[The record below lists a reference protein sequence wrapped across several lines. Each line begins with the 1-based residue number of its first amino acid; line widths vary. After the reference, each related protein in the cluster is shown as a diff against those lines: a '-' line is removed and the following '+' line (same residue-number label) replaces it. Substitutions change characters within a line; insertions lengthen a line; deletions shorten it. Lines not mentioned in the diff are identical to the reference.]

1 MRKLETFDAV
11 VKELG
16 GTRATAEVCGRSRN
30 VVFNWRRELNNRFP
44 ARHYRKIS
52 DALLLR
58 GAFADDALW
67 ALAEDGENK
76 PEVAEA
82 AA

>member
-16 GTRATAEVCGRSRN
+16 GTRALAAVCGRSRN
-30 VVFNWRRELNNRFP
+30 VVFNWRRELNHRFP
-44 ARHYRKIS
+44 ARHYRKIT
-52 DALLLR
+52 DALVKN
-58 GAFADDALW
+58 GAVADDRLW
-67 ALAEDGENK
+67 AWSEDGSDK
-76 PEVAEA
+76 PEAAEA

>member
-11 VKELG
+11 VRELG

-30 VVFNWRRELNNRFP
+30 VVFNWRRELGNRFP
-44 ARHYRKIS
+44 ARHYRKIT
-52 DALLLR
+52 DALVLR

-67 ALAEDGENK
+67 AWAEEGDK
-76 PEVAEA
+76 QPEVADA